1 MTKIMIISME
11 RSYYITIVVLLL
23 VLSVLGCTNT
33 VVAKNGDN
41 VSVLYTVHDSEG
53 NFIDSMTNAS
63 DPLTFVIGDG
73 QTIAGFNYAV
83 IGLAVGENKT
93 VTLPPFEAYGEHDLN
108 LTRWETSDTL
118 IQANIT
124 PKIGNT
130 LYVVLGT
137 DKQKGVITS
146 FNGTH
151 YLIDFNHV
159 LAGKTLI
166 FDITLLKINSKT
178 GDIFG

>member
-1 MTKIMIISME
+1 MMIISMK
-11 RSYYITIVVLLL
+11 TDVCVTTVVLFL
-23 VLSVLGCTNT
+23 VLFVLGCTNT

-41 VSVLYTVHDSEG
+41 VSVLYTAHDSEG
-53 NFIDSMTNAS
+53 KLIDSMTNAS
-63 DPLTFVIGDG
+63 NPFIFTIGDG

-83 IGLAVGENKT
+83 IGMAVGENKT
-93 VTLPPFEAYGEHDLN
+93 VTLLPAEAYGEHDLN
-108 LTRWETSDTL
+108 LTRWETPDTL
-118 IQANIT
+118 MQANIT
-124 PKIGNT
+124 PKVGNT
-130 LYVVLGT
+130 LYVVLGK

-151 YLIDFNHV
+151 YLIDFNSV